1 MLQSERAITWLWLA
15 GGVAGLILLLYFYPT
30 AHPWSM
36 MRLTVNSDS
45 IRFRSQAVLA
55 DLHLDSVRFTILPR
69 LRQSSSEEMGA
80 RKGPPTDAVPA
91 ALSSS
96 AYHWRVRIFRA
107 DPDGATS
114 LRISNSEERIVDRI
128 LKGDIQMRFHTDGS
142 LLYLLVPVPDSVSLP
157 SLSPHEALGT
167 VERLIRTHA
176 DSMYRGP
183 LGLNAAART
192 QRGFAPGDSV
202 RWTRNESPAR
212 RNYSASWAAFD
223 ARTGDSIDVR
233 VDLAGGT
240 VTRFSLEP
248 RATSSAAGSEGGYMG
263 EILQVLFY
271 VGLSILLIVTGIRR
285 LRAYEIGFR
294 TALLISGV
302 TALLFGTWF
311 YLQLR
316 AEAVWEP
323 ELLFP
328 LLLAPLLVGGAMFVV
343 WAVGESVGRETWKEK
358 FITVDLLTRGH
369 VLHSRIGHALL
380 RGLSGGLL
388 MTGIGVTALGL
399 FAPDG
404 GIGIV
409 HKSDNA
415 FDMFSSGMPALFVLG
430 DSLNSG
436 VFAFAFA
443 VMFVVS
449 LVRQR
454 LRTPWLLLPMG
465 ALVLALPN
473 PLALQ
478 PLWSGIALTLLP
490 ALVVILLFVSADVM
504 AGISGLSAGLIV
516 HKGGLLLLPWNTA
529 YQSEGMLLLAV
540 GLAMLLFAVLALVTR
555 DTVSDFEKIAPRFQR
570 HISERQRLS
579 RELEIA
585 RDVQMGFL
593 PKHDPHF
600 PGLDIASRCA
610 PAMEVG
616 GDYYDFIDLGPDKI
630 GIAIGDVS
638 GKGTQAAFY
647 MTLTKGFLKALGR
660 FSTSPSRVLV
670 EMNRLFYENVER
682 GNFISMIY
690 AVFDLKTH
698 SVTIARAGHT
708 PVMRMDSDHH
718 VDVIQSRG
726 MALGFEGGEK
736 FEQTIEE
743 VTLPIH
749 PGDIFVLYT
758 DGYPEAMTTKR
769 EEFGEERLAVTLQR
783 HAGDSAAQ
791 ILDGLYRETR
801 RFAGKAEQHDDMT
814 MVVVRVS

>member
-1 MLQSERAITWLWLA
+1 MLRSERAVTWLWLI
-15 GGVAGLILLLYFYPT
+15 GGAAGLILLLSLYPKV
-30 AHPWSM
+30 HPYAA
-36 MRLTVNSDS
+36 MRLTVDS
-45 IRFRSQAVLA
+45 HGIRERSQSILS
-55 DLHLDSVRFTILPR
+55 DLQLDSVRYTILPR
-69 LRQSSSEEMGA
+69 LRQESIEEAGQ
-80 RKGPPTDAVPA
+80 RQGPPTGATKVSTSP
-91 ALSSS
+91 
-96 AYHWRVRIFRA
+96 AYHWRVRIFRS
-107 DPDGATS
+107 DPDGVTA
-114 LRISNSEERIVDRI
+114 LRISNAEERIVDRI
-128 LKGDIQMRFHTDGS
+128 IKGDIQMQFDTGGKLRALT
-142 LLYLLVPVPDSVSLP
+142 LPVPDSVALP
-157 SLSPHEALGT
+157 SLLPEEAHERVQML
-167 VERLIRTHA
+167 VHA
-176 DSMYRGP
+176 HTDTTYHGP
-183 LGLNAAART
+183 LGLSKSERT
-192 QRGFAPGDSV
+192 ERGFAAGDSV
-202 RWTRNESPAR
+202 RWILAETPLR
-212 RNYSASWAAFD
+212 RNYTYYWAVYDGAID
-223 ARTGDSIDVR
+223 DSVDVK
-233 VDLAGGT
+233 VELAGST
-240 VTRFSLEP
+240 VTRFSLTP
-248 RATSSAAGSEGGYMG
+248 RNPITAARSDGGFIG

-271 VGLSILLIVTGIRR
+271 AGLSILLLITGIRR

-294 TALLISGV
+294 TAFFFGGF
-302 TALLFGTWF
+302 TAVLFGTWF
-311 YLQLR
+311 YLQIR

-328 LLLAPLLVGGAMFVV
+328 LILAPLLVGGAMVVV
-343 WAVGESVGRETWKEK
+343 WAVGESIGRETWREK
-358 FITVDLLTRGH
+358 FITIDLLTRGH
-369 VLHSRIGHALL
+369 VLHSHVGHALL
-380 RGLSGGLL
+380 RGLGGGALMAGAGLL
-388 MTGIGVTALGL
+388 ALWI
-399 FAPDG
+399 FSPDG
-404 GIGIV
+404 GIAII

-415 FDMFSSGMPALFVLG
+415 YDMFSSGIPALFALG
-430 DSLNSG
+430 ESLNAG
-436 VFAFAFA
+436 LFEFAFA
-443 VMFVVS
+443 VMFVLS
-449 LVRQR
+449 FLRQR
-454 LRTPWLLLPMG
+454 IRAQYLLLPIG
-465 ALVLALPN
+465 ALIFALPN
-473 PLALQ
+473 PLSLQ
-478 PLWSGIALTLLP
+478 PTLSGAALTLLP
-490 ALVVILLFVSADVM
+490 ALFAVLLFLSADVL
-504 AGISGLSAGLIV
+504 AGIMGLTTGLII

-529 YQSEGMLLLAV
+529 YQSEGMVLLAFGAV
-540 GLAMLLFAVLALVTR
+540 VLLYALVSLVTR
-555 DTVSDFEKIAPRFQR
+555 DTVRDFETIAPRFQR

-585 RDVQMGFL
+585 REVQMGFL

-690 AVFDLKTH
+690 AVFDLNTH

-726 MALGFEGGEK
+726 MALGFEGGDK

-749 PGDIFVLYT
+749 AGDIFVLYT

-814 MVVVRVS
+814 MVVVRVC

>member
-1 MLQSERAITWLWLA
+1 MRSESAVTWIWL
-15 GGVAGLILLLYFYPT
+15 GSGLAGLILLFFLFPT
-30 AHPWSM
+30 VHPYSG
-36 MRLTVNSDS
+36 MRLTLDADG
-45 IRFRSQAVLA
+45 IRERSQAVLT
-55 DLHLDSVRFTILPR
+55 DLKLDSVNYTILPK
-69 LRQSSSEEMGA
+69 LRQSEGGGSA
-80 RKGPPTDAVPA
+80 QRQGPPIASEAAADPA
-91 ALSSS
+91 AG
-96 AYHWRVRIFRA
+96 HRWVVRIFRNE
-107 DPDGATS
+107 PGSVTS
-114 LRISNSEERIVDRI
+114 LKISNSEERVVDRI
-128 LKGDIQMRFHTDGS
+128 IKGDIQLQFDTHGKLRS
-142 LLYLLVPVPDSVSLP
+142 LSLPVPDSVALP
-157 SLSPHEALGT
+157 SLAPKAAREAVIAL
-167 VERLIRTHA
+167 VEEHVA
-176 DSMYRGP
+176 QAYMGP
-183 LGLNAAART
+183 LGLTPAELAEFGYTADDT
-192 QRGFAPGDSV
+192 V
-202 RWTRNESPAR
+202 RWTVDDTPVR
-212 RNYSASWAAFD
+212 RNYSFRWSAYDPSI
-223 ARTGDSIDVR
+223 GDSVDVR
-233 VDLAGGT
+233 AELAGAT
-240 VTRFSLEP
+240 VTKFSLTP
-248 RATSSAAGSEGGYMG
+248 RTPKVESEAGLGFISD
-263 EILQVLFY
+263 ILQVLFY
-271 VGLSILLIVTGIRR
+271 AGLSILLIVTGIRR

-294 TALLISGV
+294 TSFIFGGF
-302 TALLFGTWF
+302 TALLFGFWF
-311 YLQLR
+311 YMQLR
-316 AEAVWEP
+316 SEAVWEP

-328 LLLAPLLVGGAMFVV
+328 LLLAPLMVGGAMVV
-343 WAVGESVGRETWKEK
+343 IWAVGESIGRETWREK
-358 FITVDLLTRGH
+358 FINVDLLTRGH
-369 VLHSRIGHALL
+369 FLHSRIGHALL
-380 RGLSGGLL
+380 RGIGGGLL
-388 MTGIGVTALGL
+388 IAGIGLAALWL
-399 FAPDG
+399 LAPDG
-404 GIGIV
+404 GIPIL
-409 HKSDNA
+409 HKSENA
-415 FDMFSSGMPALFVLG
+415 YDLFASDFPAVFVLG
-430 DSLNSG
+430 DSINVSL
-436 VFAFAFA
+436 FEFAFA
-443 VMFVVS
+443 VMFLLS
-449 LVRQR
+449 LLRQR
-454 LRTPWLLLPMG
+454 IRSTALLLPIA
-465 ALVLALPN
+465 ALVIVLPN
-473 PLALQ
+473 PLSFGDAATGAAVTFIPAML
-478 PLWSGIALTLLP
+478 IAL
-490 ALVVILLFVSADVM
+490 LFLSTDV
-504 AGISGLSAGLIV
+504 LAGLTGLTVAMII
-516 HKGGLLLLPWNTA
+516 HKGGVLLLPWNTA
-529 YQSEGMLLLAV
+529 YQSEGFLLLGFAAL
-540 GLAMLLFAVLALVTR
+540 GLLFAAVALVTR
-555 DTVSDFEKIAPRFQR
+555 DTVADFEKIAPRFQR

-726 MALGFEGGEK
+726 MALGFEAGEK